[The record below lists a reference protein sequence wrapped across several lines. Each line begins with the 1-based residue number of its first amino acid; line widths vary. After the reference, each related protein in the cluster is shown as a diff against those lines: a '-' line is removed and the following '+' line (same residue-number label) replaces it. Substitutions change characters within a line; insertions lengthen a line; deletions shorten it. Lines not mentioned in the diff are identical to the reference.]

1 MERKDRMLE
10 RRIFVSSISSLDPTD
25 PRRALKSA
33 ILERLRNAGFSP
45 QEFMASGI
53 PRNLAWN
60 FETVDAVMRR
70 CVGAI
75 VIGFRRWHV
84 GPLIDLATEYAH
96 YEGAVA
102 VTHGLPVL
110 LLAESGVQH
119 AGILSLAGG
128 RVITTMPANAGSEW
142 ASDPLFTERFDA
154 WKQEV
159 DGRRDIFLAFC
170 SKSAGT
176 AAEIQLLL
184 EKYGAKV
191 HRWNMDF
198 RSGRSI
204 LEEIG
209 RAGNTG
215 SSGVFLFSEDDPLEG
230 VEGSAAPRDNVVFEA
245 GYFVHAKGPDRSLIV
260 RHGNAKMPADIGG
273 SIYVWLAKGASVST
287 IEGPLGDFVTKNL

>member
-1 MERKDRMLE
+1 MLE
-10 RRIFVSSISSLDPTD
+10 RRIFVSSISSLDPSD
-25 PRRALKSA
+25 PRRALKDA
-33 ILERLRNAGFSP
+33 ILKKLRDAGFSP

-84 GPLIDLATEYAH
+84 GPLIDLASEYAH

-102 VTHGLPVL
+102 VIHGLPVF
-110 LLAESGVQH
+110 LLAESGVQN

-128 RVITTMPANAGSEW
+128 RVITTCPEDAGSEW
-142 ASDPLFTERFDA
+142 ADAPLFTERFEA

-159 DGRRDIFLAFC
+159 DGRSDIFLAFC

-198 RSGRSI
+198 RGGRSI
-204 LEEIG
+204 LEEIEK
-209 RAGNTG
+209 AGTTCSG
-215 SSGVFLFSEDDPLEG
+215 GVFLFSEDDPLEG
-230 VEGSAAPRDNVVFEA
+230 VADSAAPRDNVVFEA
-245 GYFVHAKGPDRSLIV
+245 GYFVSAKGPDRSLIV
-260 RHGNAKMPADIGG
+260 RYGNAKMPADIGG
-273 SIYVWLAKGASVST
+273 TIYVQLAKEASVST
-287 IEGPLGDFVTKNL
+287 IEGQLGDFVTKNL

>member
-1 MERKDRMLE
+1 MLE
-10 RRIFVSSISSLDPTD
+10 RRIFVSSISSLDPND
-25 PRRALKSA
+25 PRRALKFA
-33 ILERLRNAGFSP
+33 ILKKLRSAGFSP

-75 VIGFRRWHV
+75 VIGFCRWHV
-84 GPLIDLATEYAH
+84 GPLIDLASEYAH

-110 LLAESGVQH
+110 LLAEYGVQN

-128 RVITTMPANAGSEW
+128 RVITTVPADAGSEW
-142 ASDPLFTERFDA
+142 ADGPLFTDRFEA

-184 EKYGAKV
+184 EKYGARL

-198 RSGRSI
+198 RGGRSI
-204 LEEIG
+204 LEEIKK
-209 RAGNTG
+209 AGATC

-230 VEGSAAPRDNVVFEA
+230 VQDSAAPRDNVVFEA
-245 GYFVHAKGPDRSLIV
+245 GYFVSVKGPDRSLIV
-260 RHGNAKMPADIGG
+260 RYGNAKMPADIGG
-273 SIYVWLAKGASVST
+273 TISVQLAKGASVLT
-287 IEGPLGDFVTKNL
+287 IEGQLGDFVTKNL